1 MCHRFFIAFF
11 LLSIIAGLPFLTWLR
26 LSSLGGEDAPY
37 DASGI
42 VPELPSLPGL
52 PEVPASAKD
61 KFEDLV
67 GQLPWNQ
74 E

>member
-1 MCHRFFIAFF
+1 
-11 LLSIIAGLPFLTWLR
+11 
-26 LSSLGGEDAPY
+26 
-37 DASGI
+37 

-61 KFEDLV
+61 KFEDFV